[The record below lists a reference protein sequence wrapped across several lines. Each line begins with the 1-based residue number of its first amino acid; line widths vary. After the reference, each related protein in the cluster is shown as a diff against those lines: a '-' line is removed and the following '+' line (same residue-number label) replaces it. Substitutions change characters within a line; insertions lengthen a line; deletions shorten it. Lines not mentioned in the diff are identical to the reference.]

1 MTRLHMLALLA
12 SAVLLQ
18 VGCAATTADIDVS
31 NKEPVCARQ
40 CTTSFSQ
47 CIGNAIGM
55 PQTVLGGTCG
65 GRTHDK
71 RIKSP
76 LLYQLS

>member
-1 MTRLHMLALLA
+1 MTRFQKLALLA

-18 VGCAATTADIDVS
+18 MGCAATTADIDVS

-40 CTTSFSQ
+40 CTNSFSQ

-55 PQTVLGGTCG
+55 PQIGSCKEGLKLCVQTCPS
-65 GRTHDK
+65 K
-71 RIKSP
+71 
-76 LLYQLS
+76 